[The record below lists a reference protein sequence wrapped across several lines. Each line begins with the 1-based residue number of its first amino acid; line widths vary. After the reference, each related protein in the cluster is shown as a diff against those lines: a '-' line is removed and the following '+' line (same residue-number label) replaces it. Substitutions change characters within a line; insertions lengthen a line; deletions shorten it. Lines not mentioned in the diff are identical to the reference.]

1 MFRIGVQDE
10 NESATLTIEGTL
22 SAPVAAELERC
33 WQTTI
38 AGNPDR
44 PIIVKLAAV
53 TFVDSEC
60 RDLLTRMRRSGVT
73 LVPTGCLMKSIV
85 ERIDA
90 EIAGAQNARDDIHAE
105 IDQ

>member
-1 MFRIGVQDE
+1 
-10 NESATLTIEGTL
+10 
-22 SAPVAAELERC
+22 
-33 WQTTI
+33 
-38 AGNPDR
+38 
-44 PIIVKLAAV
+44 
-53 TFVDSEC
+53 
-60 RDLLTRMRRSGVT
+60 MRRSGVT